1 MPYQHFFMFHDVTW
15 ARHSKQAFSALA
27 LGNVR
32 HQLRQICNLMQNIIR
47 ISYPEY
53 DNEDEKYSHLQYVIA
68 IMTFA
73 QRYFNALKA

>member
-1 MPYQHFFMFHDVTW
+1 MEKFVFFKRTILHNT
-15 ARHSKQAFSALA
+15 
-27 LGNVR
+27 
-32 HQLRQICNLMQNIIR
+32 QLRQICNLMQTIIR

-53 DNEDEKYSHLQYVIA
+53 NNEDEKYSHLQYVIA